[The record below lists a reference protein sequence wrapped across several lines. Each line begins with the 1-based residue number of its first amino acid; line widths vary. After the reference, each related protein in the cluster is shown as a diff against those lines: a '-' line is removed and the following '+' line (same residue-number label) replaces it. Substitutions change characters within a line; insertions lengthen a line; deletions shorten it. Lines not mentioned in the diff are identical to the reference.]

1 MTLNIQTFPA
11 EWYQFVVGQKFNSRS
26 VNQAAGRPWG
36 GAGAAISSRPHTQ
49 LWVNEV
55 TMAPLADHMAPEIG
69 PVLQDVGAFIQRAKG
84 RAGLIRMSWGTRL
97 MPWHDR
103 ALVAS
108 RVGFSDGS
116 SFSDGSLF
124 INGMLPPAV
133 HVEESANRGRDY
145 LVLGGFPA
153 STPNVLRRGDL
164 LEIKPGGVAAPFPHL
179 YAAMFGGDSDSQ
191 GRIGIEINIPLRQGV
206 NANDTMSLRNAST
219 LFRLTGDEQGDVE
232 GTGGGMGNVGF
243 SLIEALDLVP

>member
-1 MTLNIQTFPA
+1 MTLNSQTFPV
-11 EWYQFVVGQKFNSRS
+11 EWYQFIVGQKFNPRS
-26 VNQAAGRPWG
+26 NNQAAGRPWG
-36 GAGAAISSRPHTQ
+36 GAGSAISNRPHTQ
-49 LWVNEV
+49 MWINEV
-55 TMAPLADHMAPEIG
+55 SMAPLADHMAPELG

-84 RAGLIRMSWGTRL
+84 RSGLIRMSWGTRL

-116 SFSDGSLF
+116 TFSDGSLF
-124 INGMLPPAV
+124 INGMLPPNV
-133 HVEESANRGRDY
+133 HVEESGLRGANY

-153 STPNVLRRGDL
+153 NTPNVLRRGDL

-179 YAAMFGGDSDSQ
+179 YSAMFGGDSDSQ

-206 NANDTMSLRNAST
+206 NANDTGSLRYAST
-219 LFRLTGDEQGDVE
+219 LFHLADDTQGDVE
-232 GTGGGMGNVGF
+232 GTGGEMGNIGF
-243 SLIEALDLVP
+243 SLIEALDLIP